1 VSESTLEAPAVP
13 ESERPEPRPDTS
25 RARLPTLIRRHPW
38 WIVGI
43 ALVVFSTVLVYW
55 TNTRPGYDPYGW
67 LIWGYQTIHL
77 SLDLGGAPS
86 WKPLPWLFTVPY
98 SLFGH
103 SALRLWMIT
112 AVAISLSQSIFAA
125 RIAYRLTGRSQS
137 GSAWPAI
144 AAAVF
149 AGLAILGI
157 QDYFHYILS
166 VQSDPMIVAL
176 CLGAIDCHLS
186 GHRRWAFALAVL
198 ASLGRPEVWPFLG
211 IYAVWAWTAVPSM
224 RWFVFAGVALIPIL
238 WFGVPTITN
247 DRPFVSGQL
256 ALLSPRELHQN
267 KIIGTLHR
275 FTALTYLPLQL
286 MALVAIGLA
295 WLRRNWTV
303 LILAA
308 GAVGWILVEL
318 AFVLHGWPGVP
329 RYLFEPAGVMIVLAS
344 VAVGWLLQEAP
355 LGVGARGAKIPRLV
369 GVAVAVIA
377 AGALVPGAVA
387 RLRTEHRDL
396 RHERERTKAIGWL
409 QADIEHLGGYKHV
422 LACGEPVTTV
432 RYVAMLAYFT
442 KQNDGK
448 IGHRPQ
454 WELKQ
459 TYPIVMFTPLH
470 SGWGTFPWHTAASK
484 VAACRDLNAKWI
496 YTRPHPN
503 GVLVRTPPVTN
514 PIAPQ

>member
-13 ESERPEPRPDTS
+13 ASDSPEPRPETP
-25 RARLPTLIRRHPW
+25 RARLPALIRRHPW
-38 WIVGI
+38 WIVAI
-43 ALVVFSTVLVYW
+43 ALVAFSTALVLW

-67 LIWGYQTIHL
+67 LIWGYQTLHL

-98 SLFGH
+98 ALFGH
-103 SALRLWMIT
+103 TALRLWMIT
-112 AVAISLSQSIFAA
+112 AVTISLSQSIFAA
-125 RIAYRLTGRSQS
+125 RIAYRLTGRSSS
-137 GSAWPAI
+137 GRQWQAI
-144 AAAVF
+144 VAAVF

-186 GHRRWAFALAVL
+186 GHRRWAFALGVL

-211 IYAVWAWTAVPSM
+211 IYAVWAWLKVPSM
-224 RWFVFAGVALIPIL
+224 RWFVAAGLALIPIL

-267 KIIGTLHR
+267 KILGTLHR

-303 LILAA
+303 LVLAA
-308 GAVGWILVEL
+308 GAVGWIIVEL

-329 RYLFEPAGVMIVLAS
+329 RYLFEPAGVMIVLAG

-355 LGVGARGAKIPRLV
+355 LGARVHVPRWAGV
-369 GVAVAVIA
+369 AIVAVAAV
-377 AGALVPGAVA
+377 ALVPGAVA

-396 RHERERTKAIGWL
+396 RHERGRTKAIAWL
-409 QADIEHLGGYKHV
+409 QADINHIGGYKHV

-459 TYPIVMFTPLH
+459 KYPIVMFTPLH
-470 SGWGTFPWHTAASK
+470 SGWGTYPWHTAASK
-484 VAACRDLNAKWI
+484 VAACRDLNANWI
-496 YTRPHPN
+496 YTRPHPE
-503 GVLVRTPPVTN
+503 GVLVRTPPVSN

>member
-13 ESERPEPRPDTS
+13 ASEGPEPRPEIE
-25 RARLPTLIRRHPW
+25 RARLPALIRRHPW
-38 WIVGI
+38 WIVAVGLLAFST
-43 ALVVFSTVLVYW
+43 ALVLW

-67 LIWGYQTIHL
+67 LIWGYQTLHGN
-77 SLDLGGAPS
+77 LDLGGAPS

-103 SALRLWMIT
+103 TALRLWMIT
-112 AVAISLSQSIFAA
+112 AVTISLSQSIFAG

-137 GSAWPAI
+137 GKQWQAI
-144 AAAVF
+144 VAAVF
-149 AGLAILGI
+149 AGVAILGI

-186 GHRRWAFALAVL
+186 GHRRWAFALGVL

-211 IYAVWAWTAVPSM
+211 IYAVWLWLKVPSI
-224 RWFVFAGVALIPIL
+224 RWFVLAGLALIPIL

-286 MALVAIGLA
+286 MGLVAIGLA
-295 WLRRNWTV
+295 WFRRNWTV

-308 GAVGWILVEL
+308 GAVGWMLVEL

-329 RYLFEPAGVMIVLAS
+329 RYLFEPAGVMVVLS
-344 VAVGWLLQEAP
+344 GVAVGWLLQDAP
-355 LGVGARGAKIPRLV
+355 LGARVHVPRWAGAAV
-369 GVAVAVIA
+369 VAVAAV
-377 AGALVPGAVA
+377 ALVPGAVA
-387 RLRTEHRDL
+387 RLHTEHKDL
-396 RHERERTKAIGWL
+396 LHERLRTKAIAWL
-409 QADIEHLGGYKHV
+409 QADINHLGGYKHV

-432 RYVAMLAYFT
+432 RYVAMLAYFA

-454 WELKQ
+454 FELEQ
-459 TYPIVMFTPLH
+459 TYPIVMFSPLH
-470 SGWGTFPWHTAASK
+470 SGWSTYSWHAAADK
-484 VAACRDLNAKWI
+484 VSTCNNLNAKWI
-496 YTRPHPN
+496 YTHSHPD
-503 GVLVRTPPVTN
+503 GVLVQTPPPT
-514 PIAPQ
+514 APVVPH